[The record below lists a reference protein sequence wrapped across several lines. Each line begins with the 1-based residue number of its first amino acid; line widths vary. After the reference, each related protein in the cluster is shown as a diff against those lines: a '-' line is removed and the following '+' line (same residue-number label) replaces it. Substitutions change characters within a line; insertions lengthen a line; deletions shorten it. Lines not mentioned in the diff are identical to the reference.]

1 MADPFVGEI
10 KINAF
15 GFAPRG
21 WSTCD
26 GQVMTIQQNSAL
38 YALLGTYYGGDG
50 KANFCLPDLRGRT
63 PVHFGVPSYQY
74 GTTYNIG
81 NAAGA
86 ETVAL
91 TISTMPNHNHPCYGV
106 GVTANKTPPTGNFYA
121 QPSMNIYVSPPSRL
135 TSLHPSTVSGAGT
148 GQAHNNMQPSLT
160 LNFCIATVGYFPPR
174 Q

>member
-26 GQVMTIQQNSAL
+26 GQVMTMNQNAAL

-50 KANFCLPDLRGRT
+50 KTTFCLPDLRGRT
-63 PVHFGVPSYQY
+63 PVHFGVSPS

-81 NAAGA
+81 TAAGA
-86 ETVAL
+86 ETVTIA
-91 TISTMPNHNHPCYGV
+91 ISTMPNHNHQCFGV
-106 GVTANKTPPTGNFYA
+106 AVAANKAPPTGNFYA
-121 QPSMNIYVSPPSRL
+121 QPSVNIYVSPPSAL
-135 TSLHPSTVSGAGT
+135 TPLHPSTVSSAGG